1 MARLPRLSIPGLP
14 HHVLLR
20 GNNGQ
25 AVFVDD
31 VDRREWLEALSA
43 YAAEC
48 GVALHAWVLLPQSV
62 QLLLTPTT
70 ADSLSRFMQ
79 AVGRKYTRQF
89 NLRHGRSGTLWE
101 GRYRSTVLQPE
112 RYLIPCMVGM
122 DTMPVRE
129 GLVAEPQAYEWSSH
143 PHHIGRQS
151 DRRLV
156 AHPVYWQLGNTPF
169 AREAAYAAKVAEG
182 VSAADLQA
190 LGQATQHGWVLG
202 DAAFVQKLQA
212 QMERRLTRVPAGRP
226 PGSRK
231 AVPNEAI

>member
-1 MARLPRLSIPGLP
+1 MARLPRLSLPGLP

-25 AVFVDD
+25 PVFVDD
-31 VDRREWLEALSA
+31 VDRREWLDALTA

-48 GVALHAWVLLPQSV
+48 GVALHAWVLLPQAA
-62 QLLLTPTT
+62 QLLLTP
-70 ADSLSRFMQ
+70 AGRDSLSRFMQ

-89 NLRHGRSGTLWE
+89 NLRHGRTGTLWE

-112 RYLIPCMVGM
+112 RYLIPCMVSM
-122 DTMPVRE
+122 DTLPVRE
-129 GLVAEPQAYEWSSH
+129 GLVTEAQAYEWSSH
-143 PHHIGRQS
+143 QHHVGRQT

-169 AREAAYAAKVAEG
+169 AREAAYAARVAEG

-202 DAAFVQKLQA
+202 DAGFVQSLQPRA
-212 QMERRLTRVPAGRP
+212 PRRLARAPAGRP

-231 AVPNEAI
+231 GAPQGD

>member
-14 HHVLLR
+14 HHVLLQ

-31 VDRREWLEALSA
+31 DDRRLLLDILLA

-48 GVALHAWVLLPQSV
+48 AVSLHAWVLLPDGL
-62 QLLLTPTT
+62 QLLLTPQT
-70 ADSLSRFMQ
+70 ADGLSRFMQ
-79 AVGRKYTRQF
+79 SVGRKYTRQF

-112 RYLIPCMVGM
+112 RYLIPCMVSM
-122 DTMPVRE
+122 DTLPVRA
-129 GLVAEPQAYEWSSH
+129 GLVSEPLAHAWSSH
-143 PHHIGRQS
+143 AHHVGRVS

-169 AREAAYAAKVAEG
+169 AREAAYAARVAEG
-182 VSAADLQA
+182 VSAADAQA
-190 LGQATQHGWVLG
+190 LGQASQHGWVLG
-202 DAAFVQKLQA
+202 DAAFIEALQGQA
-212 QMERRLTRVPAGRP
+212 DRRLTRAAAGRP
-226 PGSRK
+226 AGSRK
-231 AVPNEAI
+231 GRDLPLD

>member
-25 AVFVDD
+25 TVFVDD
-31 VDRREWLEALSA
+31 VDRREWLDALST
-43 YAAEC
+43 YAVEC
-48 GVALHAWVLLPQSV
+48 GVALHAWVLLPQGV
-62 QLLLTPTT
+62 QLLLTPAAT
-70 ADSLSRFMQ
+70 DSLSRFMQ

-112 RYLIPCMVGM
+112 RYLIPCMVSM
-122 DTMPVRE
+122 DTTPVRE
-129 GLVAEPQAYEWSSH
+129 GLVTEPQAYAWSSH
-143 PHHIGRQS
+143 QHHIGRQP

-169 AREAAYAAKVAEG
+169 AREAAYATKVAEG
-182 VSAADLQA
+182 VSGADLQA

-202 DAAFVQKLQA
+202 DQAFVQALQPQA
-212 QMERRLTRVPAGRP
+212 RRRLTRVAAGRP

-231 AVPNEAI
+231 PAA

>member
-25 AVFVDD
+25 VVFVDD
-31 VDRREWLEALSA
+31 VDRREWLDALTT
-43 YAAEC
+43 YATEC
-48 GVALHAWVLLPQSV
+48 GVALHAWVLLPHAA
-62 QLLLTPTT
+62 QLLLTPSTV
-70 ADSLSRFMQ
+70 DSLSCFMQ

-112 RYLIPCMVGM
+112 RYLIPCMVSM

-129 GLVAEPQAYEWSSH
+129 GLVSEAQAYEWSSH
-143 PHHIGRQS
+143 QHHIGRQV

-169 AREAAYAAKVAEG
+169 AREAAYAHQVAEG

-190 LGQATQHGWVLG
+190 LNQATQHGWVLG
-202 DAAFVQKLQA
+202 DAEFVHSLQPRV
-212 QMERRLTRVPAGRP
+212 ERRLSRASAGRP

-231 AVPNEAI
+231 SID